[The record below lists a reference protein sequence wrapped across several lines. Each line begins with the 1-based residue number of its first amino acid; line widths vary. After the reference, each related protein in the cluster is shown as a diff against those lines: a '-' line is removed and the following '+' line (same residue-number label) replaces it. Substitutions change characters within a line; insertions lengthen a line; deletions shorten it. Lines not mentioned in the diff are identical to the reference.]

1 MTSIPQTKCNDCLE
15 WVEYETVH
23 ECKGE
28 INE

>member
-1 MTSIPQTKCNDCLE
+1 MTSISQTKCNDCLE

-28 INE
+28 TK